1 MRLRIRT
8 KLIASF
14 MVIVLLMIVLAFY
27 VVVVSRKTLQESVGK
42 SSIFLADETM
52 TRIDQSI
59 YLRLEDLQRQTK
71 DLLLQKT
78 VLGSNAASES
88 LSDVNNDLSN
98 DLKETFIQFY
108 ERKYGIRIF
117 AEILVTDEY
126 GATIAQTGSSTDYK
140 QDDKEWWQAARASGF
155 SVSDVAYDE
164 RTGIHGIVMGIRID
178 DEEGNFI
185 GVMKAVVA
193 SDDIIREA
201 ETATTEYETTAVR
214 LMTTDGRV
222 IYGTKAYAF
231 LEDVSGEEFFEK
243 IEGSSGYFV
252 AKGRGRE
259 RLFSYTR
266 SKGYKSYAGFGWI
279 LVVGHDTREVLR
291 PALVLTNRIV
301 TASIISIL
309 FGVLAAFFISRSI
322 SKPVVEVRNAAEE
335 LARGNLDKRVAVTSS
350 DEIGELADSFNE
362 MAGKLS
368 ESYTGL
374 EGKVRERT
382 EELEKANLQLQKEI
396 TKRKKAAAEIRKL
409 NDQLEQR
416 VSQRTAELVTVNK
429 ELEAFSYSVSHDLRA
444 PLRAIDGFSRI
455 LEEDY
460 AGKIDGEGRRRL
472 KVIQDSTQ
480 DMGKLIDNLLEFS
493 RMGRKELKTWRID
506 MDSLAREVGE
516 ELRLSIPERKVEL
529 KIKQLPPAFGD
540 RAMIREVFANLMSN
554 AFKFTRPRDKALVE
568 ILGWVEGKET
578 TYSVTDNGVGFD
590 MRYREKLFQVFQR
603 LHGATEFPG
612 TGIGLALVQRI
623 IQRHGGRVWAESKL
637 DKGTTFYFTLANEK
651 EKVDG

>member
-88 LSDVNNDLSN
+88 LSDVNNDLSI
-98 DLKETFIQFY
+98 DLRETFIQFY

-231 LEDVSGEEFFEK
+231 LEDVSGEEFFEQ

-259 RLFSYTR
+259 RLFSYAR

-374 EGKVRERT
+374 EEKVRERT
-382 EELEKANLQLQKEI
+382 EELEKANLQLQVQIIE
-396 TKRKKAAAEIRKL
+396 RKKAAAEIRKL
-409 NDQLEQR
+409 NEELEQR

-444 PLRAIDGFSRI
+444 PLRAIDGFSRM

-460 AGKIDGEGRRRL
+460 VGKIDGEGRRRL

-506 MDSLAREVGE
+506 MDCLAREVGE

-568 ILGWVEGKET
+568 ILGWVEGKEA